1 MGPRSSIL
9 ILSGAL
15 VLMVLRVRD
24 PSIRLAAW
32 VAVLCGSLT
41 IPVLTAWLPKLPL
54 QVLRTSGTADVPA
67 AATRA
72 AGYDA
77 SPGPKLAAPRSDF
90 IPERSGNGVFK
101 RFDRAR
107 TAIMIYALVAL
118 ALLLRLGIGL
128 AISLRLLRGSR
139 ATGHVTE
146 GIEIRES
153 DFVGTPVTLAIARPA
168 IVLPGNWRQWESAKL
183 DAVLAHERSHIS
195 RTIQPCN

>member
-1 MGPRSSIL
+1 
-9 ILSGAL
+9 
-15 VLMVLRVRD
+15 MVLRVRD

-153 DFVGTPVTLAIARPA
+153 DFVGTPVTLAIARTPPRSYCPA
-168 IVLPGNWRQWESAKL
+168 IGVSGKVQSWMPCWRMS
-183 DAVLAHERSHIS
+183 VRTS
-195 RTIQPCN
+195 RATIQPCN